1 LIDRELARRDG
12 VPVSHWDIRT
22 LSVPSS
28 VQLRIVHD
36 PADDVVPF
44 SDAVLIASAA
54 TAELR
59 EAQPGTGHYGI
70 IGSDAV
76 RAALT
81 ACLQASVDHER

>member
-1 LIDRELARRDG
+1 MKT
-12 VPVSHWDIRT
+12 VPTGFS
-22 LSVPSS
+22 SVPPLGPATPVIDNPKS
-28 VQLRIVHD
+28 VPTRVRT
-36 PADDVVPF
+36 PSA
-44 SDAVLIASAA
+44 IASAT

-70 IGSDAV
+70 IGGDAM